1 MKIQSSILLND
12 LKEKTLKM
20 IHQVESFQQMPENEL
35 NRQPEEN
42 KWSILECV
50 EHLNLYSDFYIEEF
64 KSRISSAK
72 HVASE
77 FHKPGLIGNHSAKS
91 MLPVGDKIPMKMKT
105 FKHMNPIR
113 SNLSISTLDKFIQ
126 QQTEFIELINQ
137 AQNVHLTKTK
147 CSLTIKGFKFR
158 LGDAL
163 RFYAFHNIRHIVQ
176 ATRVT
181 GKNFEF

>member
-1 MKIQSSILLND
+1 MKIQSNILLND

-20 IHQVESFQQMPENEL
+20 IHQVELFQKMPNNEL
-35 NRQPEEN
+35 NRQPEKN

-64 KSRISSAK
+64 RNRISSAK
-72 HVASE
+72 HTASE

-91 MLPVGDKIPMKMKT
+91 MLPTGDKIPMKMKT
-105 FKHMNPIR
+105 FKNMNPIK
-113 SNLSISTLDKFIQ
+113 SSLSTTTLNKFIQ
-126 QQTEFIELINQ
+126 QQNDFIQVIDQ
-137 AQNVHLTKTK
+137 ARKVHLTKTK
-147 CSLTIKGFKFR
+147 CSLTIKRMKFR

-176 ATRVT
+176 ATKII
-181 GKNFEF
+181 GKKFKF

>member
-1 MKIQSSILLND
+1 M
-12 LKEKTLKM
+12 E
-20 IHQVESFQQMPENEL
+20 
-35 NRQPEEN
+35 EEN
-42 KWSILECV
+42 NNVKEGW
-50 EHLNLYSDFYIEEF
+50 
-64 KSRISSAK
+64 
-72 HVASE
+72 
-77 FHKPGLIGNHSAKS
+77 
-91 MLPVGDKIPMKMKT
+91 KMKT

-137 AQNVHLTKTK
+137 AQKVHLTKTK

-176 ATRVT
+176 ATKVT
-181 GKNFEF
+181 GKKFEF